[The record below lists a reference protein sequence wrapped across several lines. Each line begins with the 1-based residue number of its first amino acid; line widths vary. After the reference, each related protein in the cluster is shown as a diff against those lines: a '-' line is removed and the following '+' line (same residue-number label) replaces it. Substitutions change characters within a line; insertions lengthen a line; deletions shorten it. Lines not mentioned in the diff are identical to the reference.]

1 MSRTPI
7 GLCDLTTPKPYGA
20 GCVSVA
26 CLLFS
31 LAACVSLKTSAP
43 SPPRCAGVKKKN
55 HPRLDEL
62 LVTATV
68 YRNYLAAENRAR
80 RQLSWGIELA
90 HVLRTED
97 ENGQPRRAQ
106 QVKREVR
113 AFLEELERSTATD
126 TEDAPI
132 ARRLIKTVRNRW
144 GGLFTCYRVPGVPA
158 TNNDQEP
165 FFNHLKQRQRRI
177 NGHKSVHEFVV
188 RYGAYAAYV
197 DSRET
202 FDQLLER
209 LRQVS
214 DMEFQN
220 AQQAWRENEAQLH
233 KNFRFRHDRTKFL
246 KELEADW
253 EKINRR

>member
-7 GLCDLTTPKPYGA
+7 GLCDLTPPKPYGA

>member
-80 RQLSWGIELA
+80 RQLSWVIELA